1 MTEAAY
7 NLFLYV
13 QGGIIK
19 QLGIAAHQ
27 LDGTDQDK
35 VAALQVLVDADYR
48 TAKRMN
54 AKDGFEYRQYE
65 GLMRLGRELELF
77 EPLFRECNA
86 PINPLVVITPIVDEH
101 PRILAITKLG
111 ALNLEDFKGT
121 PLEEPGAM
129 PDYLKVYE
137 SNGTFDL
144 PRLINDDYFL
154 AIKLLFNARR
164 FVSAAKLLMSA
175 IDTIAFVDAGDVKD
189 AFILWLNA
197 YADLDS
203 LGITAKELWEF
214 RNGVL
219 HMTNLNSRAVASG
232 KTAPLIFYVGDRS
245 IALPPS
251 RTGAKYFSLKGL
263 LEAVAAA
270 ISRWIETYN
279 KTPEKWVDF
288 VNRYDLTISDSRI
301 ASISISQN
309 PSTTEQ

>member
-1 MTEAAY
+1 MRETAY

-13 QGGIIK
+13 EGSLVK
-19 QLGIAAHQ
+19 QLGIAAHM
-27 LDGTDQDK
+27 LEGTDQEK
-35 VAALQVLVDADYR
+35 VGALQVLVDKDYK

-54 AKDGFEYRQYE
+54 AKEGFEYRQYQ
-65 GLMRLGRELELF
+65 GLMRLGRQLEVF

-101 PRILAITKLG
+101 PRILAITGLG
-111 ALNLEDFKGT
+111 PLNLEDFKGT
-121 PLEEPGAM
+121 PLEEPGMM
-129 PDYLKVYE
+129 PDYLKAYE

-154 AIKLLFNARR
+154 AIKLLFNARHY
-164 FVSAAKLLMSA
+164 VSSAKLLMSA

-189 AFILWLNA
+189 SFILWLNT
-197 YADLDS
+197 YAELNP

-214 RNGVL
+214 RNGLL

-232 KTAPLIFYVGDRS
+232 KTAPLIFYVGDPR
-245 IALPPS
+245 IVIPPS

-263 LEAVAAA
+263 LEVIAAA

-279 KTPEKWVDF
+279 RTPEKWVDF
-288 VNRYDLTISDSRI
+288 VNRYDLTISDSRV
-301 ASISISQN
+301 SFLNISQD
-309 PSTTEQ
+309 PAAPAE

>member
-13 QGGIIK
+13 KGGIVK
-19 QLGIAAHQ
+19 QLGIATH
-27 LDGTDQDK
+27 LLEGTDQEK
-35 VAALQVLVDADYR
+35 VAALQVLVNEDYE

-54 AKDGFEYRQYE
+54 AKEGFEYRQYE
-65 GLMRLGRELELF
+65 GLMRLGRELEVF

-86 PINPLVVITPIVDEH
+86 SINPLVVITPIVDKH

-111 ALNLEDFKGT
+111 ALNLEDFNGA
-121 PLEEPGAM
+121 PLEEPGMM
-129 PDYLKVYE
+129 PDYMKVYE

-144 PRLINDDYFL
+144 PRLINDDYFI

-164 FVSAAKLLMSA
+164 YVSAAKLLMSA
-175 IDTIAFVDAGDVKD
+175 IDTIAFVDTGDVKD

-197 YADLDS
+197 YADLNP

-232 KTAPLIFYVGDRS
+232 KTAPLIFYVGDPS
-245 IALPPS
+245 IVIPPS
-251 RTGAKYFSLKGL
+251 RMGAKYFSLKGL
-263 LEAVAAA
+263 LEVAAAA

-301 ASISISQN
+301 ASISISQD
-309 PSTTEQ
+309 PSAVKE